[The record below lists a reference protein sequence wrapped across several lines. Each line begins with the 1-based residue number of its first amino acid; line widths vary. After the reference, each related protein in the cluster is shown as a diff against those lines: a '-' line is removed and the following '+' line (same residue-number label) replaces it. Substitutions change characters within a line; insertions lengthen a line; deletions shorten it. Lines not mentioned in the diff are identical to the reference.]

1 MTTQQS
7 LTSIGQL
14 VPELPV
20 IDVVRAQHTIGM
32 HSAL

>member
-1 MTTQQS
+1 MTTKQS

-20 IDVVRAQHTIGM
+20 TDVEPGRTR
-32 HSAL
+32 L